1 MEICFSPIIRCSRFS
16 CRKRKIG
23 KQLFLPHNRFLTGYG
38 GNLSSGNK
46 STHPL
51 HLRMDSI
58 FVPFPLNGVSFP
70 MAELFPLVY
79 HFISLVYGY
88 PVRYMGTM
96 NFSPVVF
103 LPLFLF
109 SSQILLFFMMGMW
122 IGMPCRQSVC
132 EIGGLLRNG
141 LRMNLIM
148 NGRGFGRI
156 ILSGINKKDLCKM

>member
-1 MEICFSPIIRCSRFS
+1 MEMCFPPIIRCSRFS

-103 LPLFLF
+103 LPLFFF
-109 SSQILLFFMMGMW
+109 SDIRTRDHPVKFV
-122 IGMPCRQSVC
+122 PV
-132 EIGGLLRNG
+132 
-141 LRMNLIM
+141 
-148 NGRGFGRI
+148 GRSSGRWFLP
-156 ILSGINKKDLCKM
+156 LSTSTSPLGISF